1 MSKLSERLRV
11 RANFH
16 ARRAPAAARDMKE
29 SADALDAM
37 EAALRDLAD
46 TIPTDARAYAIGP
59 VAAAAHKQAR
69 EVLAKLEG
77 GA

>member
-1 MSKLSERLRV
+1 
-11 RANFH
+11 
-16 ARRAPAAARDMKE
+16 MKE